1 MKKLIL
7 TGLIISALGLSAC
20 SSTNSTVV
28 KSDAG
33 NISQDELYQAMKTK
47 YGTQTLQQLLVEK
60 VLSKEYSVSKS
71 EIDKEVQKSKEQL
84 GDQFL
89 TTLQQY
95 GYKSEDDFKK
105 SVKLNLLEKKAVHK
119 NIKVTDKELQDAYAA
134 YKPEIQ
140 ARHILVADEKTAND
154 IEAKLKKGEKFEDLA
169 KQSSTDTASAKKGGD
184 LGWFGSGAMDPDF
197 EKAAF
202 ALKQNEISAPVK
214 TQFGYHIIQVTGIK
228 EKQSFDKMKDT
239 LTDQVKDSKVTQ
251 DMIMKV
257 LKAEFKKANIK
268 ISDKD
273 LKSATEF
280 ASPAAT
286 TNS

>member
-20 SSTNSTVV
+20 SSTSTLV

-47 YGTQTLQQLLVEK
+47 YGAQTLQQLLVDK
-60 VLSKEYSVSKS
+60 ILSKEYSVSKS
-71 EIDKEVQKSKEQL
+71 EIDTELQKTKEQL

-89 TTLQQY
+89 ATLQQY
-95 GYKSEDDFKK
+95 GYKDENDFKK

-119 NIKVTDKELQDAYAA
+119 TIKVTDKELQDAYAA

-140 ARHILVADEKTAND
+140 ARHILVDDEKTANE

-169 KQSSTDTASAKKGGD
+169 KSSSKDTASAKNGGD

-197 EKAAF
+197 EKVAF
-202 ALKQNEISAPVK
+202 ALKKNEISAPVK
-214 TQFGYHIIQVTGIK
+214 TQFGYHIIQVTGMK

-239 LTDQVKDSKVTQ
+239 LMDQVKDSKVSQ

-257 LKAEFKKANIK
+257 LKDEFKKADIK

-273 LKSATEF
+273 LKSAAEF
-280 ASPAAT
+280 ASPTA
-286 TNS
+286 NS